1 MNIFS
6 MTNFEGLL
14 EEWLPRFEE
23 KAFPLR
29 EDSSFLSRRNQ
40 HNIQLQMAW
49 HSFFRIKLC
58 KGCSRGGVEWFQIWW
73 DVDKS
78 VSKAQVITS
87 LQTQSWFKGQSL
99 FYHFH
104 QDEISLLNKD
114 YILFNTP
121 TTAVQYLF
129 WSSVTLVLSVAVK
142 GGEKLWDVSHQLD
155 QTSRV
160 VAEQARTDSFTFHL
174 VSLARFWGSSLAL
187 VLGGTWQI
195 QTLWRGNEQTLSNP
209 LLTWLKLL
217 FELLKEGK
225 QPEAH
230 FNHVP
235 MIKFYKAMT
244 AHT

>member
-1 MNIFS
+1 MY
-6 MTNFEGLL
+6 
-14 EEWLPRFEE
+14 
-23 KAFPLR
+23 
-29 EDSSFLSRRNQ
+29 
-40 HNIQLQMAW
+40 
-49 HSFFRIKLC
+49 
-58 KGCSRGGVEWFQIWW
+58 
-73 DVDKS
+73 KS
-78 VSKAQVITS
+78 VSKANVITS

-104 QDEISLLNKD
+104 LQDEISLLNKD
-114 YILFNTP
+114 YILFNAS

-160 VAEQARTDSFTFHL
+160 VAEQARTDSFTFRL

-235 MIKFYKAMT
+235 MIKFFLSDDRPYIIRIVRL
-244 AHT
+244 